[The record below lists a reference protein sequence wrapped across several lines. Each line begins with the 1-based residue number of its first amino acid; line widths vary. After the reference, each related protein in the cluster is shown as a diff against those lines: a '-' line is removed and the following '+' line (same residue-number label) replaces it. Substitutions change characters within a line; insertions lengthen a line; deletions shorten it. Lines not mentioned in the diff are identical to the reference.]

1 MSDKDLAKF
10 ALLAEKVRPGS
21 SLVRAWALAGGVS
34 AQVTAMELAL
44 PDEGSAKLVVRR
56 HGAVDRERNPQ
67 IAEDEFRLLALLRGV
82 GVPVPAPYYVD
93 SAGEVLGS
101 PCVVME
107 FVEGQAGPDS
117 GDLQQVI
124 PQMAS
129 ELARIHSVTP
139 AHADLRFLPKQD
151 AVYAGKLGERPGK
164 LDESIEE
171 GRIRGVLER
180 VWPLPGKNGDVLL
193 HGDYWPG
200 NTLWKDGRLVA
211 VIDWEDT
218 SVGDPLEDVANSRLE
233 MLWAYG
239 VQAMQA
245 FTEDYRR
252 AVRGIDFT
260 TLPLWDLCAALRPAF
275 KIAEWAGGD
284 EREKIMR
291 ERHRWFVEKALEGDI
306 HFR

>member
-1 MSDKDLAKF
+1 LSDKDLAKF

-21 SLVRAWALAGGVS
+21 RLVRAWALTGGVS

-44 PDEGSAKLVVRR
+44 PDGRRTKLVVRR
-56 HGAVDRERNPQ
+56 QGAVDRERNPR
-67 IAEDEFRLLALLRGV
+67 IAEDEFRLLALLRDA
-82 GVPVPAPYYVD
+82 GVPVPAPHYVD
-93 SAGEVLGS
+93 GAGEVLGS

-117 GDLQQVI
+117 SDLPQAI

-129 ELARIHSVTP
+129 QLSRIHNVTP
-139 AHADLRFLPKQD
+139 AHADLRFLPKQEGLD
-151 AVYAGKLGERPGK
+151 REKLGERPDK
-164 LDESIEE
+164 LDESIGE
-171 GRIRGVLER
+171 GRIRDALER
-180 VWPLPGKNGDVLL
+180 VWPLPNKNGDVLL

-211 VIDWEDT
+211 IIDWEDA

-239 VQAMQA
+239 VEAMQD
-245 FTEDYRR
+245 FTEQYMR
-252 AVRGIDFT
+252 AVRGIDFA
-260 TLPLWDLCAALRPAF
+260 TLPFWDLCAALRPAF
-275 KIAEWAGGD
+275 KIAAWAGND
-284 EREKIMR
+284 EREAIMR
-291 ERHRWFVEKALEGDI
+291 ERHRWFVEKALEGDM